1 MPPEVNLRDPAV
13 RADPSSTYARL
24 RRESPVHPTVRPHVG
39 RAWLLTRYEDVLTAL
54 QDKRFVNDRRNVG
67 DGKGVSL
74 PWWTPRLFRLFQSV
88 MSSKD
93 MAEHRRLRDLVHK
106 AFTSRR
112 VEEMRASVEGSVGRL
127 LDEAARK
134 PVVDLVGDFA
144 LPLSLEVISR
154 MLGVEAEDRVK
165 FHRWTAT
172 FMEALG
178 KGPRSLL
185 DQTLKGILM
194 MRLFRKLIRQRREQP
209 RDDLLTAL
217 VQAEAQGD
225 RLNEEELVSMIFLLL
240 LAGHETTV
248 SLIGSGTLALLQNPG
263 ELQKLRERP
272 ELIDSAIEELLRYTS
287 PIEHPAPRFAREDV
301 ELGGQL
307 IRRGEMVVPVVAAA
321 NRDETVFPNP
331 DTLDITR
338 HPNRHVAFGM
348 GVHYCLGAPLARLE
362 GRLALLALVQRFP
375 QLRLAVP
382 AEQLRWRS
390 SVSLR
395 ALKALPVHL
404 T

>member
-24 RRESPVHPTVRPHVG
+24 RRESPVHPVMRPHFG
-39 RAWLLTRYEDVLTAL
+39 RAWLLTRYEDVLTAF

-67 DGKGVSL
+67 DGKSVPL
-74 PWWTPRLFRLFQSV
+74 PWWTPRLFRLLQSV
-88 MSSKD
+88 MSAKD

-106 AFTSRR
+106 AFTPRR
-112 VEEMRASVEGSVGRL
+112 VEEMRASVERIVGRL
-127 LDEAARK
+127 LDEAAK
-134 PVVDLVGDFA
+134 QPAVDLMEAFA
-144 LPLSLEVISR
+144 RPLPLEVISE
-154 MLGVEAEDRVK
+154 MMGVEAGDRVK
-165 FHRWTAT
+165 FHRWTSS
-172 FMEALG
+172 FVEALG
-178 KGPRSLL
+178 KGPLGLL
-185 DQTLKGILM
+185 GQTPKGFLL
-194 MRLFRKLIRQRREQP
+194 MRLFRKLIRERREQP

-225 RLNEEELVSMIFLLL
+225 RLNEEELVSMVFLLL
-240 LAGHETTV
+240 MAGHETTV
-248 SLIGSGTLALLQNPG
+248 NLIGLGTLALLQNPG

-287 PIEHPAPRFAREDV
+287 PVEQPAPRFAREDV

-321 NRDETVFPNP
+321 NRDETVFPHP

-362 GRLALLALVQRFP
+362 GRIALLTLVQRFP
-375 QLRLAVP
+375 RLRLAVP
-382 AEQLRWRS
+382 AEQLPWRT

-395 ALKALPVHL
+395 GLKALPVHL

>member
-1 MPPEVNLRDPAV
+1 
-13 RADPSSTYARL
+13 
-24 RRESPVHPTVRPHVG
+24 
-39 RAWLLTRYEDVLTAL
+39 
-54 QDKRFVNDRRNVG
+54 
-67 DGKGVSL
+67 
-74 PWWTPRLFRLFQSV
+74 
-88 MSSKD
+88 
-93 MAEHRRLRDLVHK
+93 
-106 AFTSRR
+106 
-112 VEEMRASVEGSVGRL
+112 
-127 LDEAARK
+127 
-134 PVVDLVGDFA
+134 
-144 LPLSLEVISR
+144 
-154 MLGVEAEDRVK
+154 
-165 FHRWTAT
+165 
-172 FMEALG
+172 
-178 KGPRSLL
+178 
-185 DQTLKGILM
+185 
-194 MRLFRKLIRQRREQP
+194 
-209 RDDLLTAL
+209 
-217 VQAEAQGD
+217 
-225 RLNEEELVSMIFLLL
+225 MIFLLL